1 MESAG
6 RQWVILKFGG
16 TSVSGKSRWEA
27 ICQILSKRIEEGLKP
42 LLVCSAISG
51 VSDLLGQLVK
61 NSSGDSF
68 GPVLDQI
75 RKKHQDLI
83 EELGLESGLDL
94 ILKDLDQ
101 LERMATGISLIG
113 YADSRTTARVMAMGE
128 LMLTKIGDAYLRK
141 RGLNGS
147 WLDARSLLKVGP
159 QQSVSQD
166 MKYLS
171 SHCQFDPDEKKSQE
185 LLKTSDDFLVTQ
197 GFIAENSAGETVL
210 LGRGGSDTS
219 ASCLGSILGASRVE
233 IWTDVPGM
241 FSSNPREVP
250 SARLL
255 LKLDYDE
262 AQELATSG
270 AKVLHPRCIDP
281 VKTYD
286 IPLYICWTERPDFQG
301 MRIGSPDSSS
311 SPGAKA
317 IISKKDIHMITM
329 DTLGMWHQ
337 VGFLAKVF
345 DCFRKHGLS
354 IDLVTTSQSN
364 VTVTLD
370 SISNII
376 DSGAIS
382 RLMEDL
388 SDFCRPRS
396 LGPLASVS
404 LVGKNIR
411 SMIHKLGPFLEAF
424 EEKKIYLIS
433 QAASDLNFTII
444 IDESEAP
451 RMVQKLHALFFSEQN
466 DNEVFGPTWN
476 ELFTPSN
483 KASPAPSPA
492 WWIQKQSK
500 LIDIGSKQTPV
511 YVYDEEE
518 LMKGIGQL
526 KSLSGIDKVHY
537 AMKANAHPEILKLID
552 REGFGFD
559 CVSLEEINYLRD
571 VLPQF
576 DPQKIVFTPNFAP
589 ISEYEAALKLG
600 CTLTL
605 DNIYPLENHPDI
617 FRGAS
622 IMLRIDP
629 EVGRGHHKHVRTAG
643 PSAKFG
649 IALSELDRI
658 DELISQSGAKIIGL
672 HAHVGSGIKNPETW
686 AENALFLSETAS
698 RFKDV
703 RVLNLGG
710 GLGVAE
716 KPGDQILDLEQ
727 VKASLDKIKK
737 AFPQFQLWLE
747 PGRYLAAQ
755 SGVLLGKVTQL
766 KSKGQKNFVGL
777 DVGMN
782 SLIRPS
788 LYGSF
793 HEIVNLSKQGQEKSV
808 KADVVGPI
816 CETGDVLGH
825 GRQLPPSEEGDI
837 FLIATAGAYGKVMA
851 SAYNLREPASE
862 VFLKAEL

>member
-1 MESAG
+1 MEGTS
-6 RQWVILKFGG
+6 RRWVILKFGG
-16 TSVSGKSRWEA
+16 TSVSSKPRWDT
-27 ICQILSKRIEEGLKP
+27 ISHILKKRIDEGLKP

-51 VSDLLGQLVK
+51 VSDLLGLLVK
-61 NSSGDSF
+61 NSSEEPF
-68 GPVLDQI
+68 EPVLDQI
-75 RKKHQDLI
+75 RMKHLDLI
-83 EELGLESGLDL
+83 NELGLESKSDL
-94 ILKDLDQ
+94 ISNDLEQ

-113 YADSRTTARVMAMGE
+113 YADSRTIARVMAMGE
-128 LMLTKIGDAYLRK
+128 LMLTKIAKAYLNA
-141 RGLNGS
+141 RGLKGS
-147 WLDARSLLKVGP
+147 WYDARALLKVT
-159 QQSVSQD
+159 QQNSGSQE

-171 SHCQFDPDEKKSQE
+171 AHCSFHPDEKKSQE
-185 LLKTSDDFLVTQ
+185 LLKTSDEYLVTQ

-219 ASCLGSILGASRVE
+219 ASCFGSILGACRVE

-281 VKTYD
+281 VKTYQ
-286 IPLYICWTERPDFQG
+286 IPLFICWTERPEFKG
-301 MRIGSPDSSS
+301 MKIGSVDGRS

-382 RLMEDL
+382 RLQDDL
-388 SDFCRPRS
+388 SEFCRPRS

-433 QAASDLNFTII
+433 QAASDLNFTIT
-444 IDESEAP
+444 IDEHEAP
-451 RMVQKLHALFFSEQN
+451 RMVQKLHALFFSEQT

-476 ELFTPSN
+476 ELFSSDEKSN
-483 KASPAPSPA
+483 KAQATD
-492 WWIQKQSK
+492 WWRHKKSR
-500 LIDIGSKQTPV
+500 LIDIGTQQAPV
-511 YVYDEEE
+511 YIYDEEQ
-518 LMKGIGQL
+518 LLKGIHDL
-526 KSLSGIDKVHY
+526 KSLRAVDKVHY
-537 AMKANAHPEILKLID
+537 AMKANAHPDILRLID
-552 REGFGFD
+552 QEGFGFD
-559 CVSLEEINYLRD
+559 CVSMEEIHYLRK
-571 VLPQF
+571 VLPDF
-576 DPQKIVFTPNFAP
+576 DPKKIIFTPNFAP
-589 ISEYEAALKLG
+589 IEEYEAAMKLG

-605 DNIYPLENHPDI
+605 DNLFPLEHHLEV

-622 IMLRIDP
+622 MMLRIDP

-658 DELISQSGAKIIGL
+658 DELVDKSGAKIIGL

-686 AENALFLSETAS
+686 AENAVFLAS
-698 RFKDV
+698 LADRFQDV

-710 GLGVAE
+710 GLGVSE
-716 KPGDQILDLEQ
+716 KPGDQTLDLEQ
-727 VKASLDKIKK
+727 VRMSLDKIKK

-777 DVGMN
+777 NVGMN

-793 HEIVNLSKQGQEKSV
+793 HEIVNLSKLDEKNV
-808 KADVVGPI
+808 MKADVVGPI

-825 GRQLPPSEEGDI
+825 GRQLPLSEEGDI
-837 FLIATAGAYGKVMA
+837 FLIATAGAYGKVMS
-851 SAYNLREPASE
+851 SAYNLRAPASE
-862 VFLKAEL
+862 VFLRKAD